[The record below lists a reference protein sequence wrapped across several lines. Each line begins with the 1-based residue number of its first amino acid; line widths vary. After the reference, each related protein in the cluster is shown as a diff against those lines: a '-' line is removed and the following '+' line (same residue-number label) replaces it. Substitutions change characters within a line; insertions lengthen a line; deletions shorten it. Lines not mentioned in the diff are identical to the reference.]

1 MTRSEFEL
9 LEIKVE
15 DFQRELSWFAQQ
27 NLNRDRYVAELLLDL
42 RAHINDA
49 LNLIEETQQG

>member
-1 MTRSEFEL
+1 MTCSEFEL

-15 DFQRELSWFAQQ
+15 DFQRELSWFARQ

-42 RAHINDA
+42 RAQINDA
-49 LNLIEETQQG
+49 LTLIEETQKG